1 MPESQNP
8 ESPNLPNT
16 SKARTRKKR
25 SKPAKPESD
34 YPSFRRQD
42 AQRVAGAKNTRSLSQ
57 RGMALRR
64 LGLSESDIEGV
75 PSITKRV
82 VSAVGS
88 TEEAI
93 ELLAGDDS
101 PDSIKFTQKCTP
113 AVMTDLNR
121 RWLHLEDVIV
131 AAGLTT
137 RRFIELI
144 AGANS
149 DHSDFIFRT
158 LANQKRHRVLESTIK
173 AATDE
178 IPIMDKEGEVIGATN
193 GDVKAMELFFKLTK
207 DIQPSGITLNSNNQT
222 ANLNVAPERDPL
234 QSMDSFLLE
243 IENVRKPKQL
253 NAPVDHPM
261 IPVEMP
267 ENAPEIEYLGIDE

>member
-1 MPESQNP
+1 
-8 ESPNLPNT
+8 
-16 SKARTRKKR
+16 
-25 SKPAKPESD
+25 
-34 YPSFRRQD
+34 
-42 AQRVAGAKNTRSLSQ
+42 
-57 RGMALRR
+57 MALRR
-64 LGLSESDIEGV
+64 LGLSESDIMGV

-93 ELLAGDDS
+93 DLLAGDDS
-101 PDSIKFTQKCTP
+101 PDSIKFTQKWNSLG
-113 AVMTDLNR
+113 MSDR
-121 RWLHLEDVIV
+121 KWLHLEDVIV

-149 DHSDFIFRT
+149 DHSDFIFKT
-158 LANQKRHRVLESTIK
+158 LANTKRQKVLESTIK

-193 GDVKAMELFFKLTK
+193 GDVRAMELFFKLTK
-207 DIQPSGITLNSNNQT
+207 DIQTPGFNVNSNNQT
-222 ANLNVAPERDPL
+222 LNATVAPERDPL

-253 NAPVDHPM
+253 SAAVPI

-267 ENAPEIEYLGIDE
+267 DNAPEIEYLKSNIWILTDVQTRLSANVGYGCFHCGSAEVFLRSDWGMGT

>member
-1 MPESQNP
+1 
-8 ESPNLPNT
+8 
-16 SKARTRKKR
+16 
-25 SKPAKPESD
+25 
-34 YPSFRRQD
+34 
-42 AQRVAGAKNTRSLSQ
+42 
-57 RGMALRR
+57 MALRR
-64 LGLSESDIEGV
+64 LGLSESDVMGV

-93 ELLAGDDS
+93 DLLAGDDAA
-101 PDSIKFTQKCTP
+101 DSIKFTQKWN
-113 AVMTDLNR
+113 ALGMSDR
-121 RWLHLEDVIV
+121 KWLHLEDVIV

-149 DHSDFIFRT
+149 DHSDFIFKA
-158 LANQKRHRVLESTIK
+158 LANTKRQKVLESTIA

-178 IPIMDKEGEVIGATN
+178 ENA
-193 GDVKAMELFFKLTK
+193 DVRAMELFFKLTK
-207 DIQPSGITLNSNNQT
+207 DIQTPGFNVNSNNQT
-222 ANLNVAPERDPL
+222 LNATVAPERDPL

-253 NAPVDHPM
+253 SAAVPI

-267 ENAPEIEYLGIDE
+267 DNAPEIEYLPIGDE